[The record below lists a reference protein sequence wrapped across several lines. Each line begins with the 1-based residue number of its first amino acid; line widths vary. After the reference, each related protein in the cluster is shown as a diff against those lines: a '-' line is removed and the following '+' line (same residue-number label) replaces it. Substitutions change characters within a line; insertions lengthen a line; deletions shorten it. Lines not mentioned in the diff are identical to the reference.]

1 MANSTKKEGE
11 RRSMSGN
18 NPNGNGQPQ
27 LALALG
33 GGGAR
38 AAYQAGVLRGIAEQ
52 FPEFRAPLLT
62 GVSAGAINVAHLAN
76 HTGTFRQKIDDL
88 AKLWQGLRFEDVFTI
103 EPASLIWR
111 VTRIGLRL
119 SVGMPPGIA
128 RANSMVDTKPLR
140 QFLFRSLGIET
151 EVLSGIRKNIEAGEL
166 SAAALTALNYDTGE
180 SVTFVEGKAIEDWE
194 QPLRKGVK
202 TRLNVEHIMA
212 SAALPLLFS
221 PIRIGNDWYGDGG
234 IRLVAPLSPAVHLG
248 ADRLLVISTHYEF
261 PPQCKLRK
269 KVEGPPS
276 PAVVLGA
283 LYNAVFLDQ
292 LDSDAVQIERINNL
306 LRKLQPQD
314 RRGLRE
320 IETVVIRPSAD
331 LGALANQ
338 FEAKLP
344 GAFRYFM
351 RRFGSKEAEEQDLIS
366 TVMFHKDYIDELLRL
381 GERDASMH
389 ADAIAKLLVK

>member
-1 MANSTKKEGE
+1 MDD
-11 RRSMSGN
+11 N
-18 NPNGNGQPQ
+18 NTGGAREPQ

-38 AAYQAGVLRGIAEQ
+38 AAYQAGVLRGIATR

-76 HTGTFRQKIDDL
+76 HTGPFRQKVDDL
-88 AKLWQGLRFEDVFTI
+88 AQLWQALRFDDVFAI
-103 EPASLIWR
+103 EAASLIWR
-111 VTRIGLRL
+111 VTRVGLRL

-140 QFLFRSLGIET
+140 KFLFRALGAET
-151 EVLSGIRKNIEAGEL
+151 EFLSGIGRNIAAGEL

-180 SVTFVEGKAIEDWE
+180 SVTFVEGKAIENWE
-194 QPLRKGVK
+194 RPLRKGVN
-202 TRLNVEHIMA
+202 TRLTVEHIMA

-221 PIRIGNDWYGDGG
+221 PIRIGTDWYGDGG

-261 PPQCKLRK
+261 PPHCKLRK
-269 KVEGPPS
+269 KPEGPPA

-283 LYNAVFLDQ
+283 MYDAVFLDQ
-292 LDSDAVQIERINNL
+292 LDHDALQIERINEL

-314 RRGLRE
+314 RHGLRE
-320 IETVVIRPSAD
+320 IQTVVIRPSAD
-331 LGALANQ
+331 LGAIANE
-338 FEAKLP
+338 FEEKLP

-366 TVMFHKDYIDELLRL
+366 TVMFHKEYIDELLRL
-381 GERDASMH
+381 GEHDAAVH
-389 ADAIAKLLVK
+389 ADSIAKLFVK

>member
-1 MANSTKKEGE
+1 MV
-11 RRSMSGN
+11 GN
-18 NPNGNGQPQ
+18 NSDGSREPQ

-38 AAYQAGVLRGIAEQ
+38 AAYQAGVLRGIASR

-76 HTGTFRQKIDDL
+76 HTGPFRDKVDDL
-88 AKLWQGLRFEDVFTI
+88 AQLWRALRFDDVFSVNA
-103 EPASLIWR
+103 ASLIWR

-140 QFLFRSLGIET
+140 RFLFRALGIET
-151 EVLSGIRKNIEAGEL
+151 EFLSGIGQNIAAGQL

-180 SVTFVEGKAIEDWE
+180 SVTFVEGKAIEGWE
-194 QPLRKGVK
+194 RPLRKGVN

-212 SAALPLLFS
+212 STALPLLFS

-261 PPQCKLRK
+261 PPHCKLRK
-269 KVEGPPS
+269 KAEGPPS

-283 LYNAVFLDQ
+283 LYDAVFLDQ
-292 LDSDAVQIERINNL
+292 LDHDALQIEKINNL

-314 RRGLRE
+314 RRGLSE

-331 LGALANQ
+331 LGRWPTNSRKSCRGPFATSCGGLAR
-338 FEAKLP
+338 K
-344 GAFRYFM
+344 
-351 RRFGSKEAEEQDLIS
+351 RRRSRTSSA
-366 TVMFHKDYIDELLRL
+366 R
-381 GERDASMH
+381 
-389 ADAIAKLLVK
+389 

>member
-1 MANSTKKEGE
+1 MA
-11 RRSMSGN
+11 GN
-18 NPNGNGQPQ
+18 NSNGNPEPQ

-38 AAYQAGVLRGIAEQ
+38 SAYQAGVLRGIAQ
-52 FPEFRAPLLT
+52 RFPDFRAPILT

-76 HTGTFRQKIDDL
+76 HTGTFQEKLEDL
-88 AKLWQGLRFEDVFTI
+88 VRLWQSLRFDDVFAVSA
-103 EPASLIWR
+103 ASLVWR

-128 RANSMVDTKPLR
+128 RATSMVDTKPLR
-140 QFLFRSLGIET
+140 RFLFRSLGLET
-151 EVLSGIRKNIEAGEL
+151 DGLTGIAQNIASGQL

-194 QPLRKGVK
+194 RPLRKGIN

-221 PIRIGNDWYGDGG
+221 PIQIGRDWYGDGG

-248 ADRLLVISTHYEF
+248 ADRLLVISTHFEF
-261 PPQCKLRK
+261 PPYCKLRK
-269 KVEGPPS
+269 KAEGPPS

-283 LYNAVFLDQ
+283 LYDAVFLDQ
-292 LDSDAVQIERINNL
+292 LDHDALQIERINNL

-331 LGALANQ
+331 LGAIANE
-338 FEAKLP
+338 FEEKLP

-351 RRFGSKEAEEQDLIS
+351 RRFGTKEAEEQDLIS
-366 TVMFHKDYIDELLRL
+366 TVMFHKDYIDRLLRM
-381 GERDASMH
+381 GERDAETH

>member
-1 MANSTKKEGE
+1 MA
-11 RRSMSGN
+11 GN
-18 NPNGNGQPQ
+18 NSNDNHEPQ

-38 AAYQAGVLRGIAEQ
+38 AAYQAGVLRGIASQ

-76 HTGTFRQKIDDL
+76 HTGPFREKIDDL
-88 AKLWQGLRFEDVFTI
+88 ARLWESLRFDDVFSI
-103 EPASLIWR
+103 EAASLIWR

-140 QFLFRSLGIET
+140 RFLFRSLNIET
-151 EVLSGIRKNIEAGEL
+151 EDLSGIEKNIAAGQL

-180 SVTFVEGKAIEDWE
+180 SVTFIQGKAIEDWE
-194 QPLRKGVK
+194 RPLRKGVK
-202 TRLNVEHIMA
+202 TRLNVEHVMA

-221 PIRIGNDWYGDGG
+221 PIRIGDEWYGDGG

-248 ADRLLVISTHYEF
+248 ADRLLVISTHFEF
-261 PPQCKLRK
+261 PPHCKLRK
-269 KVEGPPS
+269 KAEGPPS

-283 LYNAVFLDQ
+283 LYDAVFLDQ
-292 LDSDAVQIERINNL
+292 LDHDALQIERINNL
-306 LRKLQPQD
+306 LGKLQPQD

-331 LGALANQ
+331 LGALAND
-338 FEAKLP
+338 FEERLP
-344 GAFRYFM
+344 RTFRYFM

-381 GERDASMH
+381 GERDAATH
-389 ADAIAKLLVK
+389 AEAIAKLLVK

>member
-1 MANSTKKEGE
+1 MAENNS
-11 RRSMSGN
+11 
-18 NPNGNGQPQ
+18 NGHGPSQ

-38 AAYQAGVLRGIAEQ
+38 AAYQAGVLRGIAGR

-76 HTGTFRQKIDDL
+76 HTGTFQKKVDDL
-88 AKLWQGLRFEDVFTI
+88 AKLWQALRFDDVFTI
-103 EPASLIWR
+103 ETFSLIWR
-111 VTRIGLRL
+111 ATRIGLRL

-128 RANSMVDTKPLR
+128 RANSMVDTRPLR
-140 QFLFRSLGIET
+140 RFLFEKLGLET
-151 EVLSGIRKNIEAGEL
+151 ENLGGIAKNIAAGQL

-180 SVTFVEGKAIEDWE
+180 SVTFVEGKEIQDWE
-194 QPLRKGVK
+194 RPLRIGVS
-202 TRLNVEHIMA
+202 TQLNVEHIMA

-221 PIRIGNDWYGDGG
+221 PIRIGNEWFGDGG

-248 ADRLLVISTHYEF
+248 ADRLLVISTHYEI
-261 PPQCKLRK
+261 PPYCKLRK
-269 KVEGPPS
+269 KSEGPPS

-283 LYNAVFLDQ
+283 LYDAVFLDQ
-292 LDSDAVQIERINNL
+292 LDHDALQIERINNL

-331 LGALANQ
+331 LGTLANR
-338 FEAKLP
+338 FECKLP
-344 GAFRYFM
+344 RTFRYFM
-351 RRFGSKEAEEQDLIS
+351 RRFGTQEAEEQDLIS
-366 TVMFHKDYIDELLRL
+366 TVMFHKDYIDELLCL
-381 GERDASMH
+381 GERDAETH
-389 ADAIAKLLVK
+389 AESIGKLLVK

>member
-1 MANSTKKEGE
+1 MT
-11 RRSMSGN
+11 GN
-18 NPNGNGQPQ
+18 NPNGNPQPQ

-38 AAYQAGVLRGIAEQ
+38 SAYQAGVLRGIAKRL
-52 FPEFRAPLLT
+52 PDFRAPILT

-76 HTGTFRQKIDDL
+76 HTGTFREKVEDL
-88 AKLWQGLRFEDVFTI
+88 ARLWQALRFDDVFAVSA
-103 EPASLIWR
+103 ASVVWR

-128 RANSMVDTKPLR
+128 RATSMVDTKPLR
-140 QFLFRSLGIET
+140 RFLFNSLRLET
-151 EVLSGIRKNIEAGEL
+151 DGLSGIARNIAAGQL

-194 QPLRKGVK
+194 RPLRKGIN

-221 PIRIGNDWYGDGG
+221 PIQIGRDWYGDGG

-261 PPQCKLRK
+261 PAYCKLRK
-269 KVEGPPS
+269 KTEGPPS

-283 LYNAVFLDQ
+283 LYDAVFLDQ
-292 LDSDAVQIERINNL
+292 LDHDALQIERINNL

-331 LGALANQ
+331 LGAIANE
-338 FEAKLP
+338 FEEKLP

-366 TVMFHKDYIDELLRL
+366 TVMFHKDYIDRLLRM
-381 GERDASMH
+381 GEQDAETH
-389 ADAIAKLLVK
+389 ADAIAKLLMK

>member
-1 MANSTKKEGE
+1 MAENNSNGCGE
-11 RRSMSGN
+11 
-18 NPNGNGQPQ
+18 PQ

-38 AAYQAGVLRGIAEQ
+38 AAYQAGVLRGIARR

-76 HTGTFRQKIDDL
+76 HTGTFRQKVDDL
-88 AKLWQGLRFEDVFTI
+88 AKLWQALRFDDVFAI
-103 EPASLIWR
+103 EPFPLIWR

-140 QFLFRSLGIET
+140 RFLFEKLNIET
-151 EVLSGIRKNIEAGEL
+151 ENLGGIAKNIAAGQL

-180 SVTFVEGKAIEDWE
+180 TVTFVEGKEIRDWE
-194 QPLRKGVK
+194 RPLRKGVN
-202 TRLNVEHIMA
+202 TQLSVEHIMA

-221 PIRIGNDWYGDGG
+221 PVRIGNDWYGDGG

-261 PPQCKLRK
+261 PPYCKLRK

-283 LYNAVFLDQ
+283 LYDAIFLDQ
-292 LDSDAVQIERINNL
+292 LDHDALQIERINNL

-314 RRGLRE
+314 RRELRE

-331 LGALANQ
+331 LGAMANK
-338 FEAKLP
+338 FESKLP
-344 GAFRYFM
+344 RTFRYFM
-351 RRFGSKEAEEQDLIS
+351 RRFGTKETEEQDLIS
-366 TVMFHKDYIDELLRL
+366 TVMFHKDYIEELLCL
-381 GERDASMH
+381 GERDAETH
-389 ADAIAKLLVK
+389 AEAIAKLLVK

>member
-1 MANSTKKEGE
+1 MA
-11 RRSMSGN
+11 GN
-18 NPNGNGQPQ
+18 NANGNPEPQ

-38 AAYQAGVLRGIAEQ
+38 SAYQAGVLRGIAKRL
-52 FPEFRAPLLT
+52 PEFRVPILT

-76 HTGTFRQKIDDL
+76 HTGTFRERVEDL
-88 AKLWQGLRFEDVFTI
+88 ARLWESLRFDDVFAASA
-103 EPASLIWR
+103 ASLIWR

-128 RANSMVDTKPLR
+128 RATSMVDTKPLR
-140 QFLFRSLGIET
+140 MFLFRSLGLET
-151 EVLSGIRKNIEAGEL
+151 EVLTGISRNIAAGQL

-194 QPLRKGVK
+194 RPLRKGIK

-221 PIRIGNDWYGDGG
+221 PIQIGHDWYGDGG

-261 PPQCKLRK
+261 PPYCKLRK
-269 KVEGPPS
+269 KAEGPPS

-283 LYNAVFLDQ
+283 LYDAVFLDQ
-292 LDSDAVQIERINNL
+292 LDHDALQIERINNL
-306 LRKLQPQD
+306 LRKLQPED

-331 LGALANQ
+331 LGALAND

-366 TVMFHKDYIDELLRL
+366 TVMFHKDYIDKLLEV
-381 GERDASMH
+381 GERDAETH